1 MVGVAKKRQRIGA
14 SVYEIQHVRRRTVG
28 ERPPLRAVPRAKA
41 VGETPSRQ
49 RVAEPRGKPEP
60 PGQRG
65 GVQLGKMPPLH
76 PSRPAAVIR
85 HGQVAFERQKL
96 GVAAQERLFN
106 LIERSHRIVGS
117 GKQHVAV
124 ERAAGA
130 GRPEQ
135 SERGVEQTERAPL
148 AAHPVGV
155 GQAVRALH
163 PVERRVKR
171 HRVHAG
177 IHMHDER
184 RIRRREPSY
193 QSAQMVG
200 LMVDENE
207 VGEQDG
213 AGVCRWNRA
222 SCVGSTRV
230 LPLWP
235 LTPSEHAARTCVVV
249 VTFNRP
255 AMLRDSLDAL
265 AKQTVPFA
273 RIVVVDNASTDGE
286 TPGILD
292 AYAAA
297 EPRADV
303 LRLPE
308 NLGASGGF
316 AAGIEQAAKQG
327 YDWIWTMDDD
337 VLPAPDALEALF
349 ATGLADD
356 PSTAALFSFEERS
369 DGRPHLNPVGR
380 YDRVRMA
387 FVGKPLSRGGAP
399 EAITYASFLGWLI
412 RGDVARK
419 ELPRADF
426 FIWHDDVEYSQR
438 VLHHGAMWLVP
449 ASVIVHR
456 SAETAGAYVRVRG
469 RTITRS
475 GQWRVY
481 YGLRNRLLTL
491 KAHAKS
497 PAEYAAGVAW
507 ATFDL
512 ARSLGST
519 YVHYNGDPVR
529 ARLLVRGYLDG
540 LRGRS
545 GKRVEPGTGRYVG

>member
-1 MVGVAKKRQRIGA
+1 MHC
-14 SVYEIQHVRRRTVG
+14 ERRARRGQPSHKPPQVLGLVVG
-28 ERPPLRAVPRAKA
+28 E
-41 VGETPSRQ
+41 
-49 RVAEPRGKPEP
+49 
-60 PGQRG
+60 
-65 GVQLGKMPPLH
+65 
-76 PSRPAAVIR
+76 
-85 HGQVAFERQKL
+85 
-96 GVAAQERLFN
+96 
-106 LIERSHRIVGS
+106 
-117 GKQHVAV
+117 
-124 ERAAGA
+124 
-130 GRPEQ
+130 
-135 SERGVEQTERAPL
+135 
-148 AAHPVGV
+148 
-155 GQAVRALH
+155 
-163 PVERRVKR
+163 
-171 HRVHAG
+171 
-177 IHMHDER
+177 D
-184 RIRRREPSY
+184 
-193 QSAQMVG
+193 
-200 LMVDENE
+200 E
-207 VGEQDG
+207 VGEQNG
-213 AGVCRWNRA
+213 SGVWSWNRG
-222 SCVGSTRV
+222 SCVGSNRIL
-230 LPLWP
+230 LPLP

-273 RIVVVDNASTDGE
+273 RIVVVDNASTDGQ

-292 AYAAA
+292 AYAAD
-297 EPRADV
+297 EPRAEI
-303 LRLPE
+303 LRLPA

-316 AAGIEQAAKQG
+316 AAGIERAAEQG

-349 ATGLADD
+349 ASGLADD
-356 PSTAALFSFEERS
+356 SSVAALFSFEERS

-399 EAITYASFLGWLI
+399 EPITYASFLGWLI

-438 VLHHGAMWLVP
+438 VLNYGAMWLVP

-481 YGLRNRLLTL
+481 YGVRNRLLTL
-491 KAHAKS
+491 KAHAKN

-507 ATFDL
+507 AMFEL
-512 ARSLGST
+512 LRSLGTT
-519 YVHYNGDPVR
+519 YVHYDGDPVR
-529 ARLLVRGYLDG
+529 ARLLVRGFVDG

-545 GKRVEPGTGRYVG
+545 GQRVEPGTGRYLG